1 MQVNCLKR
9 AFGSGTHLLALARA
23 KSYRVHITKMTGN
36 AAGGGFAGGRTISFW
51 CFAPALAMRELS
63 FLGVRSIII
72 TSGTLSPLPSC
83 AMELGLKF
91 PVQLENDHVIQPD
104 QIFVRVIGKG
114 VSGKELSSKFGR
126 RDDPEYITEL
136 GNTLASLCGNIP
148 GGMLV
153 FFPSYVAMEAA
164 IQSWGGPAMSE
175 QRFGGR
181 RSGGGGGGGGRGAAF
196 FAATARK
203 KQASVKFV
211 FPMVSA
217 HFRSTADQSSPWQ
230 RLLSRKAIVLEP
242 RSTSELSDAISEYKR
257 FIAMP
262 KSSGAILMGVCR
274 GKISE
279 GVSAAS
285 IGRSFISNNQRYA
298 FH

>member
-1 MQVNCLKR
+1 MARYYPASLSSCDSRLTVASLTISHLFCFSVNCLKR

-23 KSYRVHITKMTGN
+23 KSYRVHVTKMTGGTN
-36 AAGGGFAGGRTISFW
+36 AAGSGGGFAGGRTISFW

-63 FLGVRSIII
+63 FLNVRSIII

-91 PVQLENDHVIQPD
+91 PVQLENEHVIMPD

-164 IQSWGGPAMSE
+164 IQRWEDPRRRRSSGTAGVNPSAAAEGVRRSSPRRLGRSRPRRSSYSRWFPPNLGRPPRTNRLLGSVSSL
-175 QRFGGR
+175 GR
-181 RSGGGGGGGGRGAAF
+181 R
-196 FAATARK
+196 
-203 KQASVKFV
+203 
-211 FPMVSA
+211 
-217 HFRSTADQSSPWQ
+217 
-230 RLLSRKAIVLEP
+230 L
-242 RSTSELSDAISEYKR
+242 
-257 FIAMP
+257 
-262 KSSGAILMGVCR
+262 C
-274 GKISE
+274 
-279 GVSAAS
+279 
-285 IGRSFISNNQRYA
+285 
-298 FH
+298 